1 METSLHRTLKE
12 RYAAGGSGRLEVVVE
27 RFRVD
32 AVDESGR
39 LVEVQSGAMGPL
51 RGKLRRLLPEHR
63 IRIVKPVV
71 LKRRVVR
78 KSRREGPV
86 LSARFSPK
94 RGALLDIFDD
104 LIGMVR
110 VFPHCNLEIDVLG
123 VAIEEIRIPR
133 RRWPGY
139 RVADRCLSE
148 IHESATL
155 IKAGDLWALLPGNCD
170 GQEPFTT
177 HDLSLKLDRP
187 LSFAQRVAYC
197 LRLTGAARVVGKTGN
212 RLIYVRESTNSLTS
226 VIDGDGITRA
236 KDVKGKAPDEAV
248 DALVSKTEPRMA
260 ARE

>member
-12 RYAAGGSGRLEVVVE
+12 RYATGGSGRPEVVVE
-27 RFRVD
+27 HFRVD
-32 AVDESGR
+32 AVDEAGR
-39 LVEVQSGAMGPL
+39 LVEVQSGPLGPL

-78 KSRREGPV
+78 KSRREGPA

-94 RGALLDIFDD
+94 RGALLDVFDD

-110 VFPHCNLEIDVLG
+110 VFPHFNLEIEVLG

-148 IHESATL
+148 VHETASLVVAR
-155 IKAGDLWALLPGNCD
+155 DLWSLLPASCHD
-170 GQEPFTT
+170 QEPFTT
-177 HDLSLKLDRP
+177 HDLSLRLDRP

-197 LRLTGAARVVGKTGN
+197 LRLTGAARVIGKTGN
-212 RLIYVRESTNSLTS
+212 RSIYLREH
-226 VIDGDGITRA
+226 
-236 KDVKGKAPDEAV
+236 
-248 DALVSKTEPRMA
+248 
-260 ARE
+260 

>member
-12 RYAAGGSGRLEVVVE
+12 RYAAGGSGRAEVVVE

-32 AVDESGR
+32 AVDETGR
-39 LVEVQSGAMGPL
+39 LVEVQSGALGPL

-63 IRIVKPVV
+63 VRIVKPVV

-78 KSRREGPV
+78 KSRWDGPI

-110 VFPHCNLEIDVLG
+110 VFPHCNLEIEVLG

-139 RVADRCLSE
+139 RVADRFLSE
-148 IHESATL
+148 IHETTSL
-155 IKAGDLWALLPGNCD
+155 VEAGDLWTLLPARCHGR
-170 GQEPFTT
+170 EPFTT
-177 HDLSLKLDRP
+177 HDLSRNLDRP

-197 LRLTGAARVVGKTGN
+197 LRMTGAA
-212 RLIYVRESTNSLTS
+212 TS
-226 VIDGDGITRA
+226 DRQDRQPLDIC
-236 KDVKGKAPDEAV
+236 
-248 DALVSKTEPRMA
+248 
-260 ARE
+260 ARIEGLSVPSSPKRRSSSIFFKKSG

>member
-12 RYAAGGSGRLEVVVE
+12 RYATGGSGRPEVAVE

-32 AVDESGR
+32 AVDESGW
-39 LVEVQSGAMGPL
+39 LIEVQSGGLGPL

-71 LKRRVVR
+71 LRRKVVR
-78 KSRREGPV
+78 KARGDGPV

-94 RGALLDIFDD
+94 RGELLDVFDD

-110 VFPHCNLEIDVLG
+110 VFPHGNLEIEVLG
-123 VAIEEIRIPR
+123 VTIEEIRIPR

-139 RVADRCLSE
+139 RVADRCLGE
-148 IHESATL
+148 VHESTSL
-155 IKAGDLWALLPGNCD
+155 VEAGDLWRLLPASFL
-170 GQEPFTT
+170 QTESFTT
-177 HDLSLKLDRP
+177 HELARELGRP

-212 RLIYVRESTNSLTS
+212 RLIYRGNHGSGLSE
-226 VIDGDGITRA
+226 
-236 KDVKGKAPDEAV
+236 
-248 DALVSKTEPRMA
+248 
-260 ARE
+260 

>member
-32 AVDESGR
+32 AVDAAGR
-39 LVEVQSGAMGPL
+39 LIEVQSGAMGPL
-51 RGKLRRLLPEHR
+51 RGKLLRLLAEHR

-94 RGALLDIFDD
+94 HGALLDVFDD

-110 VFPHCNLEIDVLG
+110 VFPHFNLEIEVLG

-139 RVADRCLSE
+139 RVVDRCLSE
-148 IHESATL
+148 VHETASL
-155 IKAGDLWALLPGNCD
+155 VDAGDLWALMPASCHDQG
-170 GQEPFTT
+170 PFTT
-177 HDLSLKLDRP
+177 HDLSLRLDRP

-197 LRLTGAARVVGKTGN
+197 LRLTGAARVVGKSSN
-212 RLIYVRESTNSLTS
+212 RLIYLR
-226 VIDGDGITRA
+226 DR
-236 KDVKGKAPDEAV
+236 
-248 DALVSKTEPRMA
+248 
-260 ARE
+260 